1 MKMCEDAAVID
12 NTVYCCILKK
22 SLLHKDAPCVP
33 EDNNYLLSSTGTCPN
48 FLGLR
53 TSIILPVHG

>member
-1 MKMCEDAAVID
+1 MKMCEDAAVIN
-12 NTVYCCILKK
+12 NTVYCCVLGK
-22 SLLHKDAPCVP
+22 SLHHTPCVP
-33 EDNNYLLSSTGTCPN
+33 EDHNYLLSSTGTCPN